1 MKELFLLRRKR
12 KTHLLAGNIGT
23 DHYIAPSLL
32 KKLKERFL
40 LRRRRETHLLA
51 GNIGTDPKIA
61 PSPPL
66 EMKEPFLL
74 RRRRRKTHL
83 LAGNIGTD
91 KLHIRK
97 DTKENNKTKK
107 QCLVA
112 DYLEEVI

>member
-1 MKELFLLRRKR
+1 M
-12 KTHLLAGNIGT
+12 
-23 DHYIAPSLL
+23 
-32 KKLKERFL
+32 KERFL

-91 KLHIRK
+91 PYI
-97 DTKENNKTKK
+97 
-107 QCLVA
+107 
-112 DYLEEVI
+112 